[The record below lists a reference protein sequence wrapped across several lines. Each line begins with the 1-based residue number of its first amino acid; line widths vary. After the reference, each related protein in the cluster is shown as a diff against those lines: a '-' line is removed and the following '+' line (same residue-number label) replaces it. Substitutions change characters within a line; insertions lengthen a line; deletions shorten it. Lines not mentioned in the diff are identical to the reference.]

1 MIPASTHPLQ
11 TVPQGEALPQGIY
24 PDAVALKAAIAAGEV
39 TAQGALETCLAAIE
53 ERNDELNALVYLDQ
67 EGARARARACDE
79 ASDPLGPLHGIP
91 ITIKECF
98 DWRGHPTTWGDPS
111 RRDHRARKDAAI
123 VERLEKAGAVI
134 IGKSNIPPYLSDWET
149 DNPLFGATRNPYD
162 PSRSAG
168 GSSGG
173 SATAVAAGF
182 SYLDIGSDQGGSIR
196 LPAHYCGVHGLKP
209 SWGKIPLLGHS
220 PLGERRTPDIG
231 VAGPLARSARDV
243 ALAFEVLAD
252 QPNAAREVD
261 LKSLRVAV
269 MLDDGICPLDAD
281 YKSALEIYVDHLR
294 MRDINICE
302 TKPDI
307 NMTRATEVMNLLV
320 RAETATKAGIIEDFR
335 RWNGIK
341 SKESEFQQ
349 IAQRGKELSH
359 LDWLALHEERMSL
372 IEQMEQFFEKFDVL
386 LCPAAASVAAPLR
399 PKMHVSDRTIP
410 VNGEEAPVLKQH
422 ALYMLG
428 SLCYLPAHAMPIGR
442 TDTGLAAGIQMIGPY
457 GSDLS
462 LLAIAQAFSELR

>member
-1 MIPASTHPLQ
+1 MTPASAHQ
-11 TVPQGEALPQGIY
+11 SQSVPQCEALPKGIY
-24 PDAVALKAAIAAGEV
+24 PDAVALKAALAAGEV
-39 TAQGALETCLAAIE
+39 TALAALESCLAAIDA
-53 ERNDELNALVYLDQ
+53 RNDELNALVYLDI
-67 EGARARARACDE
+67 EGARATARACDE
-79 ASDPLGPLHGIP
+79 ASKPLGPLHGIP
-91 ITIKECF
+91 VTIKECF
-98 DWRGHPTTWGDPS
+98 DWQGHPTTWGDPS

-123 VERLEKAGAVI
+123 VERLKKAGAVI

-173 SATAVAAGF
+173 SAAAVSAGF
-182 SYLDIGSDQGGSIR
+182 SYIDIGSDQGGSIR

-209 SWGKIPLLGHS
+209 SWRKIPLLGHS

-252 QPNAAREVD
+252 QSDAAKEVD
-261 LKSLRVAV
+261 LKNLRVAV
-269 MLDDGICPLDAD
+269 MLDESICPLDAD
-281 YKSALEIYVDHLR
+281 YKAVIEGYVDQLQAHG
-294 MRDINICE
+294 ISVHQA
-302 TKPDI
+302 KPEID
-307 NMTRATEVMNLLV
+307 MTRATEVMNLLV

-335 RWNGIK
+335 RWNDIK

-359 LDWLALHEERMSL
+359 IDWLSLHEERLAL
-372 IEQMEQFFEKFDVL
+372 IDQMEEFFKSFDLL
-386 LCPAAASVAAPLR
+386 LCPAAASAAAPLR

-410 VNGEEAPVLKQH
+410 VNGVEVPVLKQH

-442 TDTGLAAGIQMIGPY
+442 TETGLAAGIQVIGPY

-462 LLAIAQAFSELR
+462 LLAIAQTFSELR